1 MDILKEGFAVKKR
14 MLVIGLVCTVVFSL
28 TSVIYAEVLFEDDF
42 SGGGAKWYFDN
53 NFPVIKVENG
63 ELVLG
68 KADGSGHGLVT
79 IDMPDDPFSD
89 FILTFTLRVNSDWKE
104 EASEWNA
111 GVIRLLCQEYGG
123 IYDSSMLWIMLAAD
137 PNGTVGILSS
147 PGNTENLRTWVQTG
161 HDFTKPTRVQVE
173 KKGKEVKLSVEDS
186 WVMTITLKG
195 MKLGVETKDGAVDL
209 TSIPPV
215 RDKGFVGFFGHGA
228 EVHFSNVKI
237 VSN

>member
-1 MDILKEGFAVKKR
+1 MEKR
-14 MLVIGLVCTVVFSL
+14 MLAIGLVCAIVLGL
-28 TSVIYAEVLFEDDF
+28 TGAVSAKVLFEDDF
-42 SGGGAKWYFDN
+42 SDGGAKWYFDS
-53 NFPVIKVENG
+53 NFSVIKVEQG
-63 ELVLG
+63 ELILG
-68 KADGSGHGLVT
+68 KADESGHGLAT

-123 IYDSSMLWIMLAAD
+123 IYASSMLWIMLAAD
-137 PNGTVGILSS
+137 TNGTVGILSP
-147 PGNTENLRTWVQTG
+147 PGNAENLRTWVQTG

-186 WVMTITLKG
+186 WVMTVTLKG

-228 EVHFSNVKI
+228 EAHFSNVKI